1 MISQDEKL
9 MIFAFPKLMGVIVAP
24 VKRFAWN
31 HRPLPHLRFGIA
43 APSISIFCAVC
54 LRRPNPVQ
62 ESTQGAH
69 AG

>member
-1 MISQDEKL
+1 

-24 VKRFAWN
+24 VKRFLWN

-54 LRRPNPVQ
+54 LRGPNPVQ
-62 ESTQGAH
+62 ESTQRAH